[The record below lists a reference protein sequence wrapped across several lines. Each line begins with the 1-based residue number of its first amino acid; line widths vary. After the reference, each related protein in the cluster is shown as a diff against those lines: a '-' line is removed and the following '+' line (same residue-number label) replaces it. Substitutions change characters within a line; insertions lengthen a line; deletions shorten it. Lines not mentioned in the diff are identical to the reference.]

1 MKYTVR
7 WLILQVLILIGVPVA
22 SIFVLP
28 PEAGMMGMLVM
39 FLGINP
45 IFFAVQGVSMGDD
58 VKHRWFLLPLGLGI
72 FTLGLWLL
80 DAAIKEVMVYTLLY
94 LVVGLIT
101 AAISCFVQKKR

>member
-7 WLILQVLILIGVPVA
+7 WLILQALVLIGVPVA

-28 PEAGMMGMLVM
+28 PEANMMGFLVM

-58 VKHRWFLLPLGLGI
+58 VKHRWFLLPVGLVV

-80 DAAIKEVMVYTLLY
+80 DAPIKQVMVYTLLY

-101 AAISCFVQKKR
+101 GAISAAVQKKR